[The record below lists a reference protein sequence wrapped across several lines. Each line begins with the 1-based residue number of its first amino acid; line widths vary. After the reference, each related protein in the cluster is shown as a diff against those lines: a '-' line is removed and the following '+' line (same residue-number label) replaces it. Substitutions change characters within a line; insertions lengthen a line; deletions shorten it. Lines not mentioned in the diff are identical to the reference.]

1 MKKNDHLNLIG
12 CKYLSIIHSKIK
24 TIDAPDLITLNLKNT
39 NILLTSINCP
49 NLTNIYAGN
58 NGVPEDEID
67 LSKYNNL
74 RKIDE
79 KINNFPAI
87 LSKTSDAALIAARAV
102 HLKRLRIYS
111 DNMYT
116 INPKIISWWLKLL
129 RPLDVKILT
138 KTKTREYMFNH
149 ITNRTNNDTEENS
162 LTEVEKEKSNRCSYK
177 INEDYS
183 VSY

>member
-1 MKKNDHLNLIG
+1 MKINDHLNLIG

-74 RKIDE
+74 RKIDV

-129 RPLDVKILT
+129 RPLDVKILK

-149 ITNRTNNDTEENS
+149 ITNRRTTQIYSNTIWNDDKKMIEQIFN
-162 LTEVEKEKSNRCSYK
+162 
-177 INEDYS
+177 
-183 VSY
+183 